1 MEQVDIENTE
11 VQISSSKGLSLKGVI
26 QVLYQPSAFFQQ
38 IKKSPKIL
46 IPYIV
51 LGILAFIFLFST
63 IDLVMQVQMNSP
75 QFQQRMQGQE
85 LTPQIKQIMK
95 ISILGGGVIAMLLTP
110 LIEAALAIFWG
121 NFVLAGKAK
130 FKKLLSVMIYGEI
143 IYALGWM
150 VTMPF
155 MLLKH
160 SALVS
165 FSLAPLVAGQ
175 GPESMIYMI
184 LSKINLFLI
193 WEIIA
198 VGIGLSI
205 IYGVSRNKGYLLSF
219 LSVGM
224 LSVLQ
229 IIFTGIGK
237 LFF

>member
-1 MEQVDIENTE
+1 MEQVDIENIETQ
-11 VQISSSKGLSLKGVI
+11 VSSPKGLSLKGVI
-26 QVLYQPSAFFQQ
+26 QVLYEPSSFFQQ
-38 IKKSPKIL
+38 INENPKVL

-51 LGILAFIFLFST
+51 LGVLAFIFLFST
-63 IDLVMQVQMNSP
+63 KNLIMQAQMSSS
-75 QFQQRMQGQE
+75 QFQQRLQGQE
-85 LTPQIKQIMK
+85 LTPQIKQMIK
-95 ISILGGGVIAMLLTP
+95 ISILGFGIIGMLLTP
-110 LIEAALAIFWG
+110 LIEAVFALFWG

-130 FKKLLSVMIYGEI
+130 FKKLLSVMLYGEI
-143 IYALGWM
+143 IYALGWII
-150 VTMPF
+150 TMPF
-155 MLLKH
+155 MLLKY

-165 FSLAPLVAGQ
+165 FSLAPLVASQ
-175 GPESMIYMI
+175 GPESMFYLI

-205 IYGVSRNKGYLLSF
+205 IYGISRNKGYLLSF

-224 LSVLQ
+224 LSILH